1 MLIEYLSDHAGDM
14 LEETKAQYQ
23 RALHA
28 EGLAASEADSARVK
42 LEKASRPKSIWSRL
56 FRARTVP
63 EHEARLQ
70 FEDAVGELDEAIA
83 QRQQLLHKVEQQSAG
98 VEGEDAL
105 AKALAELSDD
115 WVMLRGY
122 RNRRGETDHILVG
135 PLGLWAVEVKT
146 YRVRLN
152 VHGDQWW
159 FERLDRWGNIVD
171 KRAAVDR
178 SGRTWARQVNEV
190 ANDLVRA
197 LERNRHLLTVNR
209 AVMLMHRRASL
220 GRCRNPNVDLI
231 GTDPGDLLR
240 AIEERSSPLSPDTC
254 RSVVT
259 LIRDDHHR
267 HNRRRNRT
275 RRTR

>member
-1 MLIEYLSDHAGDM
+1 MLQ
-14 LEETKAQYQ
+14 ETRDRHQ
-23 RALHA
+23 RALHT
-28 EGLAASEADSARVK
+28 EGLAETGVRTARVE
-42 LEKASRPKSIWSRL
+42 LDAAGRRKSIWNRL
-56 FRARTVP
+56 FRVQTVP
-63 EHEARLQ
+63 EYEAEVRL
-70 FEDAVGELDEAIA
+70 EDAVGNLNEATA
-83 QRQQLLHKVEQQSAG
+83 HRQQLEQKVEQQSAG

-105 AKALAELSDD
+105 AEALAELSDD

-159 FERLDRWGNIVD
+159 FERLDRWGNIVA
-171 KRAAVDR
+171 KQAAVDR

-190 ANDLVRA
+190 ANDLFRS
-197 LERNRHLLTVNR
+197 LEQNRHPITVNR
-209 AVMLMHRRASL
+209 AVMLMHGRASL
-220 GRCRNPNVDLI
+220 GRCRNPNVDLV
-231 GTDPGDLLR
+231 GTDPRDLLR

-259 LIRDDHHR
+259 LIRDDHRR
-267 HNRRRNRT
+267 HNRRRGRT